1 MRQQIRK
8 FTATEVRGLLTLA
21 RDRPNMADL
30 WKSFCEHAVHEE
42 NAHAKRDNITPTVQP
57 VVFNTG
63 DESDSDA
70 SDYDSEAEELAEA
83 QQKSS
88 TTAQFQYD
96 DDVSNCI
103 CMEYVYVIYYT

>member
-8 FTATEVRGLLTLA
+8 FTATEVRGLA

-83 QQKSS
+83 QQNASA
-88 TTAQFQYD
+88 TAQFHYD
-96 DDVSNCI
+96 DDVSNCNHTNI
-103 CMEYVYVIYYT
+103 LTIF